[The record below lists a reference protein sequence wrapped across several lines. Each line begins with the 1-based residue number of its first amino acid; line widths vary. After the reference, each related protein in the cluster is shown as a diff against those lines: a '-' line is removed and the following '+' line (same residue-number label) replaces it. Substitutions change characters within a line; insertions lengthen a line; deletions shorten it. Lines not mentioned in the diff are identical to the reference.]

1 MILYCA
7 NCGKA
12 LVYNPAKNKMECP
25 SCGSLFDAERTPE
38 PEDTMEC
45 NIYTCTACGAELAIN
60 GVESSTFCAYCGQPT
75 IIFSRVSSEIKP
87 KYILPFSVTKDQA
100 VIAIRQKLKKG
111 FFISNE
117 IKNFDVERVRGIYIP
132 YWLFD
137 IHYEDKVY
145 LSGTKGS
152 GDNEHDVFFYREAD
166 CNFKQLTLDASGKL
180 ADESSQRLEPYD
192 THALQPFDISYLSG
206 FYADRYDV
214 PAEQLHT
221 LAISR
226 AENLFNAAIK
236 DTVHANNVTIVQN
249 APERQILKADYAMLP
264 AWFLTFRYQQ
274 KPYTILVNGQ
284 TGKVVGGVPYNKS
297 KVAVC
302 FILTG
307 LAVSFFAFL
316 IIYGLFLMDMIDS
329 PGKFVFDVLIV
340 TGIFVGIGI
349 AEFHKV
355 KKSVELTESKTT
367 DSYVKDRQ
375 EGI

>member
-206 FYADRYDV
+206 FYADR
-214 PAEQLHT
+214 
-221 LAISR
+221 
-226 AENLFNAAIK
+226 
-236 DTVHANNVTIVQN
+236 
-249 APERQILKADYAMLP
+249 
-264 AWFLTFRYQQ
+264 
-274 KPYTILVNGQ
+274 
-284 TGKVVGGVPYNKS
+284 
-297 KVAVC
+297 
-302 FILTG
+302 
-307 LAVSFFAFL
+307 
-316 IIYGLFLMDMIDS
+316 
-329 PGKFVFDVLIV
+329 
-340 TGIFVGIGI
+340 
-349 AEFHKV
+349 
-355 KKSVELTESKTT
+355 
-367 DSYVKDRQ
+367 
-375 EGI
+375 